1 MLAQGDCERRKDACK
16 RGGTAALLPDELE
29 LELELELEFELEF
42 EQEQE
47 RERHSVERGLLF
59 IFIRAGARLP
69 SCECVGASRG
79 LVRFI
84 SIGNVQRACGVVVFE

>member
-16 RGGTAALLPDELE
+16 RGGTAALQ
-29 LELELELEFELEF
+29 FELEF

>member
-16 RGGTAALLPDELE
+16 RGGTAALLPDEFE
-29 LELELELEFELEF
+29 LELEFEFELEF

>member
-29 LELELELEFELEF
+29 FEVEF

>member
-29 LELELELEFELEF
+29 LELELEF

>member
-29 LELELELEFELEF
+29 LELELEF

-59 IFIRAGARLP
+59 VFIRAGARLP

-79 LVRFI
+79 LVRFV